1 MRPLVSNSR
10 ITSLTA
16 DRHATASRPLQ
27 FRKITTATI
36 PVIDSFLQKYNHS
49 RTCDY
54 TIGGIL
60 MWVDYFHY
68 SYAIVDNTLFM
79 KGVSED
85 DNTSVAFAVP
95 VGELPL
101 QKAVELLKEY
111 CAMDHIPLRF
121 SAVPEDLADSLES
134 IGFKRQSA
142 LSDWSDYLYDIKALV
157 TLAGKKLNKKRNH
170 VNRFK
175 ADNPQ
180 WQITPLSADLLPQV
194 RDFYVGQHLAEGKPQ
209 SATYERRQVMK
220 VLDHYSYYPFTGAV
234 LSTPADGIVA
244 FAIGETIG
252 DTLYVHIEK
261 MNHLIPG
268 AGEMICQQFASMMIE
283 SHPSLRYENREED
296 AGDPGLRAAKQSL
309 HPICQLNKY
318 DLIFP

>member
-10 ITSLTA
+10 ISSLKAERHTA
-16 DRHATASRPLQ
+16 ASRPLQ
-27 FRKITTATI
+27 FRKITPSTI
-36 PVIDSFLQKYNHS
+36 PILNSILQRYNLS

-68 SYAIVDNTLFM
+68 SYDIVDDTLFL

-85 DNTSVAFAVP
+85 DNSSIAFAVP
-95 VGELPL
+95 VGAMPL
-101 QKAVELLKEY
+101 NKAIGLLKEY
-111 CAMDHIPLRF
+111 CELDHIPLRL
-121 SAVPEDLADSLES
+121 SAVPEELVTPLEAL
-134 IGFKRQSA
+134 GFIRQST
-142 LSDWSDYLYDIKALV
+142 LSDWGDYLYDIEALA

-175 ADNPQ
+175 SDNPE
-180 WQITPLSADLLPQV
+180 WVLTLLTADLLPEV
-194 RDFYVGQHLAEGKPQ
+194 RDFYVRQHLAEGKPE
-209 SATYERRQVMK
+209 SAEYERRQVMK
-220 VLDHYSYYPFTGAV
+220 VLDHYGSYPFTGAV
-234 LSTPADGIVA
+234 LSTPTEGIVA

-268 AGEMICQQFASMMIE
+268 AGEMICQQFAAMMLAQ
-283 SHPSLRYENREED
+283 SPSLRYENREED
-296 AGDPGLRAAKQSL
+296 AGDPGLRAAKLSL
-309 HPICQLNKY
+309 HPLKQLTKY
-318 DLIFP
+318 DLLF